1 MESAT
6 GIALG
11 FGEKANAKS
20 FAERIRQSK
29 RPEISEN
36 AEEIAQAIINYGET
50 MNNAA
55 EKLAKEIMGTTGMS
69 APELMAV
76 FVEMNNGGV
85 LFPE

>member
-11 FGEKANAKS
+11 FGEKPNVKS

-36 AEEIAQAIINYGET
+36 AEEIAQAIINYSET

-55 EKLAKEIMGTTGMS
+55 EKLAKEMLGITGMS
-69 APELMAV
+69 ESALMAV
-76 FVEMNNGGV
+76 FVEMNNGGG